1 MCRYPYVGCL
11 WAGPDGGTVIYL
23 FHIHYHPLSFSHLI
37 PEPTLTHPISPTQRV
52 AVAARSVIGTSLN
65 ITHQALVTGVD
76 LLDLAPVP
84 GLRAAALTLLNIWDA
99 LQKVDVRI
107 CSLFLYI

>member
-1 MCRYPYVGCL
+1 MGE
-11 WAGPDGGTVIYL
+11 TVIYL
-23 FHIHYHPLSFSHLI
+23 FHIHYHPSLSHLI
-37 PEPTLTHPISPTQRV
+37 PEPTLTRLISPTQRV

-107 CSLFLYI
+107 CSLFLYIYIIVFTSVG